1 MLKSMTGFGRG
12 VAENQRYTV
21 EVEIKSVNHRFLDIQ
36 LRSPKQVNAY
46 EQEIRKIIKERLP
59 RGRVDVFVT
68 VKEVSDA
75 GKEVAIHWDLVDQLV
90 ESLQKEG
97 QARYGVVDLEPKV
110 ILEQIVSLPDFV
122 EITEAKDDDESL
134 GELLIA
140 AVTTAAE
147 QNAANRAQEGQALA
161 AVMVENREQIATALA
176 RLQSFVALYQGE
188 FKERFEK
195 KLQDYLQETV
205 DQERLLTEL
214 AIQLERGD
222 IQEEIDRLAIH
233 LQNFDRLLAKD
244 EPVGRELDFL
254 IQECNREINTI
265 GSKSSAIEIKELV
278 VLMKTTVEKIREQVQ
293 NVE

>member
-46 EQEIRKIIKERLP
+46 EQELRKIIKERLP

>member
-36 LRSPKQVNAY
+36 LRSPKQVNVY
-46 EQEIRKIIKERLP
+46 EQELRKIIKERLP

-90 ESLQKEG
+90 KSLQKEG
-97 QARYGVVDLEPKV
+97 QTRYGVVDLEPKV
-110 ILEQIVSLPDFV
+110 ILEQIVTLPDFV

-176 RLQSFVALYQGE
+176 RLQSFVALHQGE

>member
-97 QARYGVVDLEPKV
+97 QARYGVVDLEPKA
-110 ILEQIVSLPDFV
+110 ILEQIVTLPDFV
-122 EITEAKDDDESL
+122 EITESKDDDESL
-134 GELLIA
+134 GELLIT

-147 QNAANRAQEGQALA
+147 RNAANRAQEGQALA

>member
-12 VAENQRYTV
+12 VAENGHYTV

-36 LRSPKQVNAY
+36 LRSPKQVNPY
-46 EQEIRKIIKERLP
+46 EQELRKIIKERLP

-68 VKEVSDA
+68 VKEVSDV
-75 GKEVAIHWDLVDQLV
+75 GKEVAVHWDLVDQLV
-90 ESLQKEG
+90 KSLQNEG
-97 QARYGVVDLEPKV
+97 QARYGVVDLEPKA
-110 ILEQIVSLPDFV
+110 ILEQIVTLPDFV
-122 EITEAKDDDESL
+122 EIRETQTDDESL
-134 GELLIA
+134 AELLTE
-140 AVTTAAE
+140 AVTQAAE
-147 QNAANRAQEGQALA
+147 QNAANRAQEGQGLTS
-161 AVMVENREQIATALA
+161 VLVENREQIATALE
-176 RLQSFVALYQGE
+176 RLRAFVALYQAE

-195 KLQDYLQETV
+195 KLQEYLQETV

-233 LQNFDRLLAKD
+233 LQNFDRLLTKD

-254 IQECNREINTI
+254 IQEFNREINTI

>member
-46 EQEIRKIIKERLP
+46 EQELRKIIKERLP

-90 ESLQKEG
+90 KSLQKEG
-97 QARYGVVDLEPKV
+97 QARYGVVDLEPKA
-110 ILEQIVSLPDFV
+110 ILEQIVTLPDFV
-122 EITEAKDDDESL
+122 EITEAKGDDESL
-134 GELLIA
+134 GELLIV

>member
-1 MLKSMTGFGRG
+1 LLKSMTGFGRS

-21 EVEIKSVNHRFLDIQ
+21 EVEMKSVNHRFLDIQ
-36 LRSPKQVNAY
+36 LRSPKQVNSY
-46 EQEIRKIIKERLP
+46 EQELRKIIKERLP
-59 RGRVDVFVT
+59 RGRVEVFVT
-68 VKEVSDA
+68 VKEVSDV
-75 GKEVAIHWDLVDQLV
+75 GKAVAVHWDLVDQLV
-90 ESLQKEG
+90 KSLQKEG
-97 QARYGVVDLEPKV
+97 QARYGVVDLEPKA
-110 ILEQIVSLPDFV
+110 ILEQIVTLPDFV
-122 EITEAKDDDESL
+122 EIKETQTDDDSL
-134 GELLIA
+134 AELLVS
-140 AVTTAAE
+140 AVTQAAE
-147 QNAANRAQEGQALA
+147 QNAANRAQEGQALTS
-161 AVMVENREQIATALA
+161 VMVENREQIAAALT
-176 RLQSFVALYQGE
+176 RLKTFVALYQAE

-233 LQNFDRLLAKD
+233 LENFDRLLTKD

-254 IQECNREINTI
+254 IQEFNREINTI

>member
-12 VAENQRYTV
+12 VAENQRFTV

-36 LRSPKQVNAY
+36 LRSPKQVNTY
-46 EQEIRKIIKERLP
+46 EQELRKIIKERLP

-110 ILEQIVSLPDFV
+110 ILEQIVTLPDFV

-265 GSKSSAIEIKELV
+265 GSKSGAIEIKELV

>member
-12 VAENQRYTV
+12 VSENQRYTV

-110 ILEQIVSLPDFV
+110 ILEQIVTLPDFV
-122 EITEAKDDDESL
+122 EIMEAKDDDESL

>member
-75 GKEVAIHWDLVDQLV
+75 GKEVAIHWDLVDQFV
-90 ESLQKEG
+90 KSLQKEG
-97 QARYGVVDLEPKV
+97 QTRYGVVDLEPKV
-110 ILEQIVSLPDFV
+110 ILEQIVTLPDFV

>member
-90 ESLQKEG
+90 KSLQKEG

-110 ILEQIVSLPDFV
+110 ILEQIVTLPDFV
-122 EITEAKDDDESL
+122 EIMEAKDDDESL

-265 GSKSSAIEIKELV
+265 GSKSGAIEIKELV

>member
-12 VAENQRYTV
+12 VAENGRYTV

-36 LRSPKQVNAY
+36 LRSPKQVNPY
-46 EQEIRKIIKERLP
+46 EQELRKIIKERLP

-68 VKEVSDA
+68 VKEVSDV
-75 GKEVAIHWDLVDQLV
+75 GKEVAVHWDLVDQLV
-90 ESLQKEG
+90 KSLQNEG
-97 QARYGVVDLEPKV
+97 QARYGVVDLEPKA
-110 ILEQIVSLPDFV
+110 ILEQIVTLPDFV
-122 EITEAKDDDESL
+122 EIREAQTDDESL
-134 GELLIA
+134 AELLTE
-140 AVTTAAE
+140 AVTQAAE
-147 QNAANRAQEGQALA
+147 QNAANRAQEGRGLTS
-161 AVMVENREQIATALA
+161 VLVENREQIAMALE
-176 RLQSFVALYQGE
+176 RLRAFVALYQAE

-195 KLQDYLQETV
+195 KLQEYLQETV

-233 LQNFDRLLAKD
+233 LQNFDRLLTKD

-254 IQECNREINTI
+254 IQEFNREINTI

-278 VLMKTTVEKIREQVQ
+278 VLLKTTVEKIREQVQ

>member
-110 ILEQIVSLPDFV
+110 ILEQIVTLPDFV

-214 AIQLERGD
+214 AIQFERGD

-265 GSKSSAIEIKELV
+265 GSKSGAIEIKELV

>member
-1 MLKSMTGFGRG
+1 MTGFGRG

-97 QARYGVVDLEPKV
+97 QARYGVVDLELKV
-110 ILEQIVSLPDFV
+110 ILEQIVTLPDFV

-161 AVMVENREQIATALA
+161 AVMVENREQIATSLA

-265 GSKSSAIEIKELV
+265 GSKSGAIEIKELV

>member
-12 VAENQRYTV
+12 VSENQRYTV

-36 LRSPKQVNAY
+36 LRSPKQVNDY

-90 ESLQKEG
+90 KSLQKEG
-97 QARYGVVDLEPKV
+97 QARYGVVDLEPKA
-110 ILEQIVSLPDFV
+110 ILEQIVTLPDFV

-176 RLQSFVALYQGE
+176 RLQSFVALYQEE

-265 GSKSSAIEIKELV
+265 GSKSGAIEIKELV

>member
-1 MLKSMTGFGRG
+1 MLKSMTGFGRS

-21 EVEIKSVNHRFLDIQ
+21 EVEMKSVNHRFLDIQ
-36 LRSPKQVNAY
+36 LRSPKQVNPY
-46 EQEIRKIIKERLP
+46 EQELRKIIKERLP
-59 RGRVDVFVT
+59 RGRVEVFVT
-68 VKEVSDA
+68 VKEVSDV
-75 GKEVAIHWDLVDQLV
+75 GKAVAVHWDLVDQLV
-90 ESLQKEG
+90 KSLQKEG
-97 QARYGVVDLEPKV
+97 QARYGVVDLEPKA
-110 ILEQIVSLPDFV
+110 ILEQIVTLPDFV
-122 EITEAKDDDESL
+122 EIKETQTDDDSL
-134 GELLIA
+134 AELLVS
-140 AVTTAAE
+140 AVTQAAE
-147 QNAANRAQEGQALA
+147 QNAANRAQEGQALTS
-161 AVMVENREQIATALA
+161 VMVENRAQIAAALT
-176 RLQSFVALYQGE
+176 RLKAFVALYQAE

-233 LQNFDRLLAKD
+233 LGNFDRLLTKD

-254 IQECNREINTI
+254 IQEFNREINTI

>member
-97 QARYGVVDLEPKV
+97 QARYGVVDLELKV
-110 ILEQIVSLPDFV
+110 ILEQIVTLPDFV

-233 LQNFDRLLAKD
+233 LQNFDCLLAKD

-265 GSKSSAIEIKELV
+265 GSKSGAIEIKELV

>member
-1 MLKSMTGFGRG
+1 MTGFGRG

-110 ILEQIVSLPDFV
+110 ILEQIVTLPDFV

>member
-36 LRSPKQVNAY
+36 LRSPKQVNVY

-110 ILEQIVSLPDFV
+110 ILEQIVTLPDFV

>member
-12 VAENQRYTV
+12 QAENQRYTV
-21 EVEIKSVNHRFLDIQ
+21 EVELKSVNHRFLDIQ

-46 EQEIRKIIKERLP
+46 EQKLRQIIKEYLP
-59 RGRVDVFVT
+59 RGRVDAFITVTETSDDSKKVT
-68 VKEVSDA
+68 V
-75 GKEVAIHWDLVDQLV
+75 HWGLVDQLM
-90 ESLQKEG
+90 SDLQKEG
-97 QARYGVVDLEPKV
+97 QARYGVVDLEPKT
-110 ILEQIVSLPDFV
+110 ILEQIVALPDFV
-122 EITEAKDDDESL
+122 EIKEDKQVDESL
-134 GELLIA
+134 EELLVA
-140 AVTTAAE
+140 ATTQAAE
-147 QNAANRAQEGQALA
+147 QNANNRDKEGLALEI
-161 AVMVENREQIATALA
+161 VMVENRQQIEIALKK
-176 RLQSFVALYQGE
+176 LTDFVAVYQTE

-222 IQEEIDRLAIH
+222 IQEEIDRLFIH
-233 LQNFDRLLAKD
+233 LQNFDRLSRKQ

-254 IQECNREINTI
+254 IQEFNREINTI

-278 VLMKTTVEKIREQVQ
+278 VNMKTTVEKIREQVQ

>member
-46 EQEIRKIIKERLP
+46 EQELRKIIKERLP

-110 ILEQIVSLPDFV
+110 ILEQIVTLPDFV

-176 RLQSFVALYQGE
+176 RLQSFVALYQEE

-265 GSKSSAIEIKELV
+265 GSKSGAIEIKELV

>member
-46 EQEIRKIIKERLP
+46 EQELRKIIKERLP

-110 ILEQIVSLPDFV
+110 ILEQIVTLPDFV
-122 EITEAKDDDESL
+122 EITEVKDDDESL

-140 AVTTAAE
+140 AVTTAAA

>member
-12 VAENQRYTV
+12 VAENGRYTV

-36 LRSPKQVNAY
+36 LRSPKQVNPY
-46 EQEIRKIIKERLP
+46 EQELRKIIKERLP

-68 VKEVSDA
+68 VKEVSDV
-75 GKEVAIHWDLVDQLV
+75 GKEVAVHWDLVDQLV
-90 ESLQKEG
+90 KSLQNEG
-97 QARYGVVDLEPKV
+97 QARYGVVDLEPKA
-110 ILEQIVSLPDFV
+110 ILEQIVTLPDFV
-122 EITEAKDDDESL
+122 EIREAQTDDESL
-134 GELLIA
+134 AELLTE
-140 AVTTAAE
+140 AVTQAAE
-147 QNAANRAQEGQALA
+147 QNAANRAQEGQGLTS
-161 AVMVENREQIATALA
+161 VLVENREQIATALE
-176 RLQSFVALYQGE
+176 RLRAFVALYQAE

-195 KLQDYLQETV
+195 KLQEYLQETV

-233 LQNFDRLLAKD
+233 LQNFDRLLTKD

-254 IQECNREINTI
+254 IQEFNREINTI

>member
-46 EQEIRKIIKERLP
+46 EQELRKIIKERLP

-75 GKEVAIHWDLVDQLV
+75 GKEVSIHWDLVDQLV
-90 ESLQKEG
+90 KSLQKEG
-97 QARYGVVDLEPKV
+97 QARYGVVDLEPKA
-110 ILEQIVSLPDFV
+110 ILEQIVTLPDFV
-122 EITEAKDDDESL
+122 EITEAKGDDESL
-134 GELLIA
+134 GELLIV

>member
-97 QARYGVVDLEPKV
+97 QARYGVVDLELKV
-110 ILEQIVSLPDFV
+110 ILEQIVTLPDFV

-161 AVMVENREQIATALA
+161 AVMVENREQITTALA

-195 KLQDYLQETV
+195 KLKDYLQETV
-205 DQERLLTEL
+205 DQERLVTEL